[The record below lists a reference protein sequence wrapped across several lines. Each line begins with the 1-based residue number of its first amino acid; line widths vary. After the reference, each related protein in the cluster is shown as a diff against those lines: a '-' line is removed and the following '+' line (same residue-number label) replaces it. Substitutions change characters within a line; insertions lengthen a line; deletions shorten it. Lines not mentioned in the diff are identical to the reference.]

1 MSKQSG
7 WYEQFWYF
15 TAKSE
20 LVVIVGANFIV
31 VILGILVPPVV
42 LVVGVGVF
50 PEGFEVA
57 IILQNTMVK
66 RKTFSIRAF
75 K

>member
-7 WYEQFWYF
+7 RYEQFWYF

-57 IILQNTMVK
+57 VILRNTIVN
-66 RKTFSIRAF
+66 RKAFSI
-75 K
+75 KCS